1 MHDLCKFPNKTFY
14 LFLHNLWTFLWERK
28 KSHKIKFINS
38 YFSSCRAERIKRSKT
53 KKTES
58 DTSWGRRRGKQKL
71 ILTYNIRSWSNGI
84 IKNIVNVRKVV
95 NYMQIVWLF
104 KDIKTL
110 WIFGWLQ
117 SFFFLL
123 AFLPHYNFP
132 CLFFLARFLVKVIFS
147 LHSIFFYVYI
157 SS

>member
-1 MHDLCKFPNKTFY
+1 MNFFVRKK
-14 LFLHNLWTFLWERK
+14 K

-38 YFSSCRAERIKRSKT
+38 YFSSCRAQRIKKSKT

-132 CLFFLARFLVKVIFS
+132 CCSFS
-147 LHSIFFYVYI
+147 LVFLLKLYFLCTASFFMCIYRAKHSVMQGWRW
-157 SS
+157 